1 MGIKQ
6 NLQHL
11 PCPNFYCQKGR
22 KNIMN
27 IKDTM
32 DGVACLNNR
41 IRPVYVEIDDNK
53 WKNIPRRLFGGGS
66 EALQGHPVPH
76 IDK

>member
-1 MGIKQ
+1 
-6 NLQHL
+6 
-11 PCPNFYCQKGR
+11 
-22 KNIMN
+22 MN

-41 IRPVYVEIDDNK
+41 IRPVNVEIDDNK

-66 EALQGHPVPH
+66 EALRGHPVPH